1 MNQLVRLPTA
11 TSDLATDHLQAE
23 LWARA
28 NRLLLKRPWPSSAT
42 RSC

>member
-23 LWARA
+23 LWAA
-28 NRLLLKRPWPSSAT
+28 PIA
-42 RSC
+42 CC